1 LEKAPG
7 ARKKHRPGFERIRD
21 PGQTIKMKAEKISV
35 YSLTAV
41 LFLLMIAVYWLVK
54 IKTRPAY
61 FLVIDIFLFL
71 LLARAGGNVALVIF
85 QDKMP
90 ASIVAGIMAMTMFPM
105 LFIRSNVLFIFTL
118 MLWAPITTFLISY
131 SLFKKRS
138 RIAIVNL
145 AKVLA
150 AGILA
155 CVFYLSVVIMIVENN
170 PSMSSGGEYA
180 GLFWLFLGIVIGCI
194 EIIILIVILIKEY
207 ALQKNGAGL

>member
-1 LEKAPG
+1 
-7 ARKKHRPGFERIRD
+7 
-21 PGQTIKMKAEKISV
+21 MKAEKISV

-54 IKTRPAY
+54 IKTRPTY
-61 FLVIDIFLFL
+61 FVVIDIFLFL

-90 ASIVAGIMAMTMFPM
+90 VSIVAGIMAIAMFPM
-105 LFIRSNVLFIFTL
+105 LFIRSNILFIFTL

-138 RIAIVNL
+138 RIAFINL
-145 AKVLA
+145 AKVLS

-155 CVFYLSVVIMIVENN
+155 CVFYLSVIFMIVENN
-170 PSMSSGGEYA
+170 PSMRRGGEYA
-180 GLFWLFLGIVIGCI
+180 GLFWLVLGIVVGCI
-194 EIIILIVILIKEY
+194 EIIVLIVILIKEY